1 MQLTCLEANTIFA
14 KLYRY
19 TSLCCANAIPS
30 AVNTLTADH
39 IRSIERSG
47 VLQVE
52 SKSRAH
58 TWVVAFMFTASLIV
72 GALGPVSSV
81 SATSGSVL
89 LHLDGNSGAYTDRS
103 GTRAV
108 LGSRQ
113 YSGYGRAFNVR
124 MPPLTPPR
132 DARLGTFPYG
142 VFGLTGKDSNGD
154 RDFTDAG
161 DVDPV
166 RLMGAM

>member
-1 MQLTCLEANTIFA
+1 
-14 KLYRY
+14 
-19 TSLCCANAIPS
+19 
-30 AVNTLTADH
+30 
-39 IRSIERSG
+39 
-47 VLQVE
+47 
-52 SKSRAH
+52 
-58 TWVVAFMFTASLIV
+58 MFTASLIV
-72 GALGPVSSV
+72 GALGPVSSA

-161 DVDPV
+161 DVDPL